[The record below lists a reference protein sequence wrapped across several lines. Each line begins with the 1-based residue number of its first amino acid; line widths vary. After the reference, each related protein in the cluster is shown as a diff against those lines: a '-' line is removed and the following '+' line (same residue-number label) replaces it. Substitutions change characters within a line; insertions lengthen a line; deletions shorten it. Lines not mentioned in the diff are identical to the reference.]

1 MGARIAKAI
10 WKNNK
15 AGVLYTIKTW
25 YKAML
30 IKVGRMSAKTDKQ
43 QRNRIKNSE
52 ADLHMHVSKLP
63 LQYSSKKDSFINNC
77 FEVNMMPIWGGD

>member
-10 WKNNK
+10 WKNK

-43 QRNRIKNSE
+43 ARGTE
-52 ADLHMHVSKLP
+52 
-63 LQYSSKKDSFINNC
+63 
-77 FEVNMMPIWGGD
+77 